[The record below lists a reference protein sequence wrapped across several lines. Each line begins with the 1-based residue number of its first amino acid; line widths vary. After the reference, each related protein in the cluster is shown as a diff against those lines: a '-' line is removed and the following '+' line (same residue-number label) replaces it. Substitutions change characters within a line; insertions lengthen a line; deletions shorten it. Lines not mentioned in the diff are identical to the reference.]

1 MCRLFGLHAGR
12 DPVTARFWLLDAP
25 ESLLQQSHRNP
36 DGYGLATFD
45 ASGAPVISKDALPAH
60 TVDAFAYEA
69 QTRSSAVF
77 LAHVRYASVGRLT
90 LENTH
95 PFVQDGRVFA
105 HNGVIDELA
114 PVDGLVRGD
123 TDSERFFALM
133 TVTIREHGG
142 DVRAGIVDATRRLAA
157 EVPLYSLNFVLA
169 TPEDL
174 WALRYPEG
182 NELWIHERSPAVSAT
197 RALEKDSPE
206 GTLHVRSDQAG
217 DRPVVVIASERMD
230 DNPAW
235 REVEPGTLVHV
246 NPDLVVTEELI
257 LPDPPARLMELTGRA
272 ADSQAQ
278 ERKTERPG

>member
-25 ESLLQQSHRNP
+25 NSLVQQSHRNP

-45 ASGAPVISKDALPAH
+45 ASGAPVIRKDPMAAH
-60 TVDAFAYEA
+60 TVEDFAWET
-69 QTRSSAVF
+69 QTRDSAVF
-77 LAHVRYASVGRLT
+77 LAHVRYASVGALT
-90 LENTH
+90 PENTH
-95 PFVQDGRVFA
+95 PFEQDGRVFG
-105 HNGVIDELA
+105 HNGVVGDLPA
-114 PVDGLVRGD
+114 VDGLVRGD
-123 TDSERFFALM
+123 TDSERFFALL
-133 TVTIREHGG
+133 TVAIRERDG
-142 DVRAGIVDATRRLAA
+142 DVRAGVADVTRRLAA

-169 TPEDL
+169 TPDDL

-182 NELWIHERSPAVSAT
+182 NELWIHERNPAVSAT

-206 GTLHVRSDQAG
+206 GTLHVRSDEAG
-217 DRPVVVIASERMD
+217 DRPVVVIASEHMD

-235 REVEPGTLVHV
+235 REIEPGTLVHV
-246 NPDLVVTEELI
+246 GPDLVVTEELI
-257 LPDPPARLMELTGRA
+257 LPDPPAQLMELTGRA